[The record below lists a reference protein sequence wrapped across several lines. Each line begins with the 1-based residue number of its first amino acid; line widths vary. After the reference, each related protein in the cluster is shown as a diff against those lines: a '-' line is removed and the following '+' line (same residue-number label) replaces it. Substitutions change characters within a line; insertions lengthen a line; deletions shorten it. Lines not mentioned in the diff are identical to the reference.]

1 MLAVTWTC
9 FFSIKFCWHLF
20 STFLQIGPS
29 YLPLYCFL
37 NSSGHNCGSVAP
49 GSNFSRPESNLHR
62 TVGWFAERPHLLL
75 THLWEPPL
83 SGVYRLKSNPSPF
96 PGFQAPLY
104 FIHAPLL
111 YTASSSL
118 LSLLE
123 FHSKHIHHHTFP
135 RWLTFSHPA
144 YLLMLF
150 LLTKIFLLSHLWET
164 AIHVLAGLCSYS
176 GQTQNWT
183 VKSSR
188 KICLTSLSWRGMVP
202 LCSHGVSYFPVVDQS
217 LWTIAAY

>member
-20 STFLQIGPS
+20 STFLQIDPS

-83 SGVYRLKSNPSPF
+83 SGVYSLKSNPSPF

-104 FIHAPLL
+104 FIHAPLYRFL
-111 YTASSSL
+111 FT
-118 LSLLE
+118 
-123 FHSKHIHHHTFP
+123 II
-135 RWLTFSHPA
+135 LTRIP
-144 YLLMLF
+144 LK
-150 LLTKIFLLSHLWET
+150 T
-164 AIHVLAGLCSYS
+164 YS
-176 GQTQNWT
+176 
-183 VKSSR
+183 
-188 KICLTSLSWRGMVP
+188 P
-202 LCSHGVSYFPVVDQS
+202 SYFPKMTYFFSSCISAHVVPFD
-217 LWTIAAY
+217 